1 MAEKVIVCGQTS
13 QISNPLVL
21 ELQKRGYNVDILS
34 NSDLSTPAP
43 LLACRFE
50 GAIAVLNIIGTPYF
64 AKWSD
69 RYVHDI
75 YCSRMLAIR
84 AILETIRHCE
94 VEPKTFLHVTNAMVY
109 DQYEVHDDY
118 SMAYSDSFIAEVGR
132 METIEVLKAQKKVP
146 NLRLI
151 IARTGYIMSR
161 NGGLFPILEKVCRNH
176 IGAKIGDGYQCL
188 PIIHIDDAI
197 NAMLALVENKE
208 CQGIYNL
215 TIPRMASLREL
226 STAFEKHGKRQHI
239 KLPDAIVRMIVG
251 RSIVLLEQNCKVI
264 PSRLEQLKFDF
275 QYPSVDKIV
284 GNLY

>member
-1 MAEKVIVCGQTS
+1 MCGATS
-13 QISNPLVL
+13 QMSKPIVEEL
-21 ELQKRGYNVDILS
+21 EKRGYEVDLLS

-43 LLACRFE
+43 LLAYRFD
-50 GAIAVLNIIGTPYF
+50 GAFAVLNIIGTPYF

-84 AILETIRHCE
+84 AILETIKHCE
-94 VEPKTFLHVTNAMVY
+94 KEPKTFLHVTNAMVY

-118 SMAYSDSFIAEVGR
+118 SMSYSDSFIAEVGR

-188 PIIHIDDAI
+188 PIIHISDAI
-197 NAMLALVENKE
+197 NAMITLIENRL
-208 CQGIYNL
+208 CQGVYNL

-226 STAFEKHGKRQHI
+226 STAFEKYGKIQRI
-239 KLPDAIVRMIVG
+239 KLPDFIVRLIVG

-264 PSRLEQLKFDF
+264 PTRLEQLQYEF